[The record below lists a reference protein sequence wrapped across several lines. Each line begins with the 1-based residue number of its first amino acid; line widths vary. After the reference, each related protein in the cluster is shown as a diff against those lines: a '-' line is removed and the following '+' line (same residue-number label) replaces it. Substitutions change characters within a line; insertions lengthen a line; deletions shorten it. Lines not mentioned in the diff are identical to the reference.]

1 MKRLLPQY
9 LNWERDVVFG
19 KANASVGLDL
29 SSFVNEIKIRKKNNI
44 DEARLEFASLFL
56 RMSVDL
62 IGWET
67 NEMSSKKWRNLK
79 MQCQKH
85 KNIEPVDFIK
95 VLEKFC
101 GIMFFLFLLP
111 FVESILLW

>member
-1 MKRLLPQY
+1 MKKLLPQY
-9 LNWERDVVFG
+9 LIWERGVV
-19 KANASVGLDL
+19 L

-44 DEARLEFASLFL
+44 D
-56 RMSVDL
+56 VDL

-79 MQCQKH
+79 MQCEKH
-85 KNIEPVDFIK
+85 KNIEPLDFIK
-95 VLEKFC
+95 VLDKFC